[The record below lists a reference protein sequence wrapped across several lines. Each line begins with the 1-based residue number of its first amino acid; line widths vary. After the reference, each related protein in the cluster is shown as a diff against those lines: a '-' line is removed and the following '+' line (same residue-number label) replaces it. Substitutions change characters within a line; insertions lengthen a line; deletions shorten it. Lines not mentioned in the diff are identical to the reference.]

1 MVHRSAWKALLALA
15 MTAGLLASAG
25 ACGSN
30 GGEATTDAN
39 GKPIVKI
46 MITRWSTDIPMKD
59 MAWTKDIE
67 AACDCTVQ
75 WEDLADS
82 AWGQQKSAKL
92 AAGELADASIFAF
105 DPGDALRYDYFENL
119 TPHMKAMPNVKK
131 FLDTNQSA
139 KKMVANKDG
148 SVFVLPSDRGKNYR
162 VSTNHILINKKWMDK
177 LGPSMPKTWD
187 DLTNVLEAF
196 KTRDPNGNGKADE
209 IPFNMNRLDTGG
221 FTLWN
226 PFVFLNSTGITTS
239 FAGTSPSAQGYYVK
253 HGKVGSFLVAP
264 EYRQVIDYLHSLMVK
279 GLIPKD
285 AMTRDDAAI
294 TAAKTGDGK
303 TAKSGMI
310 VGWSK
315 TDFEKLKDEYV
326 PMPVPK
332 ATASMSDSDV
342 TWDYTQDLTEL
353 SNHAIAV
360 SKNAKNKDALYKA
373 INAMYSEKVSVQQYY
388 GTIPKDVADNGNG
401 KYRVSDTCYDNDP
414 KTNCTAIADRFAG
427 WIPDHANVE
436 NDQAAEALHEADVAY
451 TQNLANVDPIK
462 DVMPSYVRID
472 SEDDQTTM
480 SNNNTAILSYAL
492 GQTAKWIQNGVNDKD
507 WQDYLK
513 KLEDP
518 SLGLNKNIG
527 IWQKYYDEYTK
538 DAK

>member
-177 LGPSMPKTWD
+177 LGLSMPKTWD

-239 FAGTSPSAQGYYVK
+239 FAGTSPSAQG
-253 HGKVGSFLVAP
+253 
-264 EYRQVIDYLHSLMVK
+264 
-279 GLIPKD
+279 
-285 AMTRDDAAI
+285 
-294 TAAKTGDGK
+294 
-303 TAKSGMI
+303 
-310 VGWSK
+310 
-315 TDFEKLKDEYV
+315 
-326 PMPVPK
+326 
-332 ATASMSDSDV
+332 
-342 TWDYTQDLTEL
+342 
-353 SNHAIAV
+353 
-360 SKNAKNKDALYKA
+360 
-373 INAMYSEKVSVQQYY
+373 
-388 GTIPKDVADNGNG
+388 
-401 KYRVSDTCYDNDP
+401 
-414 KTNCTAIADRFAG
+414 
-427 WIPDHANVE
+427 
-436 NDQAAEALHEADVAY
+436 
-451 TQNLANVDPIK
+451 
-462 DVMPSYVRID
+462 
-472 SEDDQTTM
+472 
-480 SNNNTAILSYAL
+480 
-492 GQTAKWIQNGVNDKD
+492 
-507 WQDYLK
+507 
-513 KLEDP
+513 
-518 SLGLNKNIG
+518 
-527 IWQKYYDEYTK
+527 
-538 DAK
+538 